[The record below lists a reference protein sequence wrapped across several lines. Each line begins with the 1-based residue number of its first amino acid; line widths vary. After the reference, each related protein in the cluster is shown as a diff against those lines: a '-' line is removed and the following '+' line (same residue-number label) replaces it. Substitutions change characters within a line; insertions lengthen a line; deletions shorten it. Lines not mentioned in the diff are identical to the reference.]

1 MSRRFIAALGLA
13 TSLAVGAGVVNP
25 IAATAQNAQ
34 QCKVSIESGSLN
46 WGIKHSWRSYVKGPI
61 AKGDWKIEGAVTEN
75 DAAKK
80 RATDYQLKFAVD
92 PAASTIEVG
101 PNGNVTAATIKTQA
115 SKVVFSGHHDALS
128 STFISPYVEVAG
140 NTVKTGTTYEGYY
153 VPGKG
158 MAEYTPQD
166 RTIENFR
173 TGTDTFASGN
183 ASWKVDDSAAT
194 LTGTNIKYQAKPGTR
209 YDEETH
215 KQYIEGVDLIFMG
228 QYHAGNKPEMDDVNV
243 ELKLKKDCGEAPKP
257 TKTSE
262 PGKPSETTKPSEPG
276 KPTNTT
282 KPSEPKDPGKDKQST
297 MNDKLKKA
305 IIGIVS
311 VLGIGGLLAGL
322 FQWLSRSGLVP
333 GLPKF

>member
-61 AKGDWKIEGAVTEN
+61 ARGDWTLEGAVTEN

-80 RATDYQLKFAVD
+80 RATDYQFQFAVD

-101 PNGNVTAATIKTQA
+101 PDGKVTAATIKTQQ
-115 SKVVFSGHHDALS
+115 SKVVFSGHHGGLS

-140 NTVKTGTTYEGYY
+140 DTVKTGTTYEGYY
-153 VPGKG
+153 VEGKG
-158 MAEYTPQD
+158 MAEYTEKD
-166 RTIENFR
+166 RTPENFR
-173 TGTDTFASGN
+173 TGADTFASGV
-183 ASWKVDDSAAT
+183 ADWKVTDTTAN
-194 LTGTNIKYQAKPGTR
+194 LTGTGIKYQAKPGTR
-209 YDEETH
+209 YDEATE
-215 KQYIEGVDLIFMG
+215 KQYVEGVDLIFMG
-228 QYHAGNKPEMDDVNV
+228 QYSATNKPEMDDVNV

-257 TKTSE
+257 TD
-262 PGKPSETTKPSEPG
+262 TTKPSEPG
-276 KPTNTT
+276 KPTDTT
-282 KPSEPKDPGKDKQST
+282 KPSEPKEPGKDKQST